1 MLVLSRKKDESIV
14 LDGQIEIQV
23 LKIKGNTVRLGI
35 KAPAHIKVLRGE
47 LSPFDVE
54 VEIDKDEL
62 TSSEL
67 SKEETKKEETK
78 KGETKKGEGVNR
90 IFGAPL
96 MDRIPKETVLPN
108 PFANTTR
115 RGVTPCSATS

>member
-78 KGETKKGEGVNR
+78 KGEGVNR

>member
-54 VEIDKDEL
+54 VEIE
-62 TSSEL
+62 
-67 SKEETKKEETK
+67 
-78 KGETKKGEGVNR
+78 KGEDDDKEDDVESKTRV
-90 IFGAPL
+90 APL
-96 MDRIPKETVLPN
+96 MHLLTQENVLPN
-108 PFANTTR
+108 PFA
-115 RGVTPCSATS
+115 VATN

>member
-47 LSPFDVE
+47 LSVFDVE
-54 VEIDKDEL
+54 VEIEKDKLGDADCNL
-62 TSSEL
+62 R
-67 SKEETKKEETK
+67 
-78 KGETKKGEGVNR
+78 V
-90 IFGAPL
+90 APL
-96 MDRIPKETVLPN
+96 THLLPQEASLPN
-108 PFANTTR
+108 PFAIANN
-115 RGVTPCSATS
+115 

>member
-35 KAPAHIKVLRGE
+35 KAPANVKVLRGE

-54 VEIDKDEL
+54 VEIEKDAGMQCSA
-62 TSSEL
+62 SSTNL
-67 SKEETKKEETK
+67 DM
-78 KGETKKGEGVNR
+78 V
-90 IFGAPL
+90 A
-96 MDRIPKETVLPN
+96 LPN
-108 PFANTTR
+108 PFA
-115 RGVTPCSATS
+115 VASAT

>member
-47 LSPFDVE
+47 LSPFDIE
-54 VEIDKDEL
+54 VEI
-62 TSSEL
+62 
-67 SKEETKKEETK
+67 KKEEDEDGDDEAESKT
-78 KGETKKGEGVNR
+78 GA
-90 IFGAPL
+90 APL
-96 MDRIPKETVLPN
+96 MHLLPQNTVLPN
-108 PFANTTR
+108 PFA
-115 RGVTPCSATS
+115 VATN

>member
-47 LSPFDVE
+47 LSFFDVE
-54 VEIDKDEL
+54 VEIANEENGDE
-62 TSSEL
+62 EGDVED
-67 SKEETKKEETK
+67 SK
-78 KGETKKGEGVNR
+78 GS
-90 IFGAPL
+90 APL
-96 MDRIPKETVLPN
+96 MHLLAQRAALPN
-108 PFANTTR
+108 PFAVASN
-115 RGVTPCSATS
+115 

>member
-78 KGETKKGEGVNR
+78 KGETK
-90 IFGAPL
+90 
-96 MDRIPKETVLPN
+96 ETVLPN